1 LADEFVSKLRAGLSP
16 SIEQYAL
23 DHPKHASIIRS
34 VFPSL
39 VIVEKLSAKDAT
51 EPLDSTLALAK
62 SGKVI
67 SNLMVDLNPS
77 NQKLRGRAV
86 QIVRELAGCTEA
98 AALDALEHGGWVVKD
113 AVRALKRK

>member
-1 LADEFVSKLRAGLSP
+1 VLTGSTRLKSGTATKLLLN
-16 SIEQYAL
+16 I
-23 DHPKHASIIRS
+23 
-34 VFPSL
+34 F
-39 VIVEKLSAKDAT
+39 
-51 EPLDSTLALAK
+51 STLALAK